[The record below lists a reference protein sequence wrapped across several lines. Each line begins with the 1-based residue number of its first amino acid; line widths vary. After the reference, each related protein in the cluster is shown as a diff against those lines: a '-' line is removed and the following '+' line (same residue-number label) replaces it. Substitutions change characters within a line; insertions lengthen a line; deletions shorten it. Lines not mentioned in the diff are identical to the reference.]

1 MSGNDENYLGYTSK
15 SRERNGLMVGGDG
28 STILYHGHQLL
39 CLIQCVY
46 DLAFL
51 FYRAAEMKG
60 RGYGV
65 IDVPAQVE
73 KLHIIM
79 HPWEVQWKGGPVVR
93 LH

>member
-1 MSGNDENYLGYTSK
+1 MVQRYYTMATYTS
-15 SRERNGLMVGGDG
+15 
-28 STILYHGHQLL
+28 
-39 CLIQCVY
+39 Y

-65 IDVPAQVE
+65 IDVPTQVE
-73 KLHIIM
+73 KLHIM
-79 HPWEVQWKGGPVVR
+79 HPREVQWKRGPVVR

>member
-1 MSGNDENYLGYTSK
+1 MMRTIWDTLQ
-15 SRERNGLMVGGDG
+15 SRERNGLMVRGDG
-28 STILYHGHQLL
+28 STILYPCYQLL
-39 CLIQCVY
+39 YLIQCVY

-79 HPWEVQWKGGPVVR
+79 HPWEVQWKRGPVVR

>member
-1 MSGNDENYLGYTSK
+1 
-15 SRERNGLMVGGDG
+15 MVRGDG
-28 STILYHGHQLL
+28 STILYPCYQLL
-39 CLIQCVY
+39 YLIQCVY

-65 IDVPAQVE
+65 IDVPTQVE
-73 KLHIIM
+73 KLHIM
-79 HPWEVQWKGGPVVR
+79 HPWEVQWKRGPVVR

>member
-1 MSGNDENYLGYTSK
+1 MRSIWDTLQ
-15 SRERNGLMVGGDG
+15 SRERNGLMVRGDG
-28 STILYHGHQLL
+28 STILNHGNLL
-39 CLIQCVY
+39 YLIQCVY

-65 IDVPAQVE
+65 IDVPTQVE
-73 KLHIIM
+73 KLHIM
-79 HPWEVQWKGGPVVR
+79 HPREVQWKRGPVVR

>member
-1 MSGNDENYLGYTSK
+1 MRTIWDTLQ
-15 SRERNGLMVGGDG
+15 SRERNGLMVRGDG
-28 STILYHGHQLL
+28 STILYPCYQLL
-39 CLIQCVY
+39 YLIQCVY

-65 IDVPAQVE
+65 IDVPTQVE
-73 KLHIIM
+73 KLHIM
-79 HPWEVQWKGGPVVR
+79 HPWEVQWKRGPVVS